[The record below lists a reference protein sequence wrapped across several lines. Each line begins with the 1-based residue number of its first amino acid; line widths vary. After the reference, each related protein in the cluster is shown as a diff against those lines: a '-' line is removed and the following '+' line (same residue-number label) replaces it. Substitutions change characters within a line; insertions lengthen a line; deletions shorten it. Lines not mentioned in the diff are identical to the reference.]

1 MKTVEDLKKLREE
14 SYDKIVLRLDNRKYK
29 CYVHL
34 DEQDNK
40 HSKELFQYLFYLVEE
55 NKLDAYVL
63 LGESLGKSGTHL
75 TVKSNDE
82 SVTYYD
88 VTKEKIDE
96 IVESHIKNGISLKQG
111 VGA

>member
-14 SYDKIVLRLDNRKYK
+14 SYNKIVLRLDNRKYK

-40 HSKELFQYLFYLVEE
+40 HSKELFQYLFHLVEE
-55 NKLDAYVL
+55 HKLDAYVL

-75 TVKSNDE
+75 TIKNNDQ

-96 IVESHIKNGISLKQG
+96 IVESHIKNGIVLKSD
-111 VGA
+111 VGE